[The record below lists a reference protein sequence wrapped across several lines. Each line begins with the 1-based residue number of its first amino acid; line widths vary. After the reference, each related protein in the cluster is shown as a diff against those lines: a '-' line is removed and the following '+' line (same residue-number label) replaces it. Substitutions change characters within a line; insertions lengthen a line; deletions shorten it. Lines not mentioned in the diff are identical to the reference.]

1 MAAGTIG
8 GILSAGYSCVTWSLT
23 EEPVIDVIA
32 WIVPSLAAGLVTGL
46 GQRALR

>member
-1 MAAGTIG
+1 MAAAIIG

-23 EEPVIDVIA
+23 EEPVMGVIA
-32 WIVPSLAAGLVTGL
+32 WIVPGLAAGLAAGP

>member
-8 GILSAGYSCVTWSLT
+8 GIPSVGYSCITWSLT
-23 EEPVIDVIA
+23 EEPVMGVIA
-32 WIVPSLAAGLVTGL
+32 WIVPGLAAGMAAGP